1 MTNANAEHEPVECS
15 PAPSSAGKGM
25 PSMWGWQTLLSLCVA
40 AGLIVFMLSK
50 VDLAIVWRD
59 LKGCNKLYVLLGLLA
74 HYATYPVRGARWR
87 RALGHIP
94 MRGGVRHFA
103 LVVFFYN
110 AVDNVVPGKLGDLY
124 ASHMARINF
133 GIRRSAALGSI
144 FFLRMIDAWIVLML
158 AALSSWWV
166 FSDQLPEAVTWGL
179 LGGLVLALVI
189 TGVLIPFIFMG
200 KSLPRLIPERLR
212 DMINAFRHGMRP
224 ANGELITIAGL
235 TVLVWALE
243 AVWML
248 CLVRAFALNVTL
260 PEIIFLT
267 QLPLLASTF
276 PLTPSGAGVVEATLY
291 GCLRLV
297 SVSHPTAASITVLN
311 RLIDYWLHIWLG
323 LLTWLFRK
331 KMGLHSWR
339 EEEGFRLEET
349 DQRDSLPAT

>member
-1 MTNANAEHEPVECS
+1 MATVEQDECESPV
-15 PAPSSAGKGM
+15 APVPGSRGM
-25 PSMWGWQTLLSLCVA
+25 PSMWGWQTLLSLCIAVA
-40 AGLIVFMLSK
+40 LIVFMLSK
-50 VDLAIVWRD
+50 VDLAVVWRD
-59 LKGCNKLYVLLGLLA
+59 LKACNKWYVLLGALA

-94 MRGGVRHFA
+94 MRGGVGRFS

-110 AVDNVVPGKLGDLY
+110 AVDNLVPGKLGDLY

-166 FSDQLPEAVTWGL
+166 FSDQLPEAVAWGL
-179 LGGLVLALVI
+179 IGGLVLALVI
-189 TGVLIPFIFMG
+189 TAVLIPFVFFG
-200 KSLPRLIPERLR
+200 KSLPHLIPERVR
-212 DMINAFRHGMRP
+212 EMIDAFRHGMRP

-235 TVLVWALE
+235 TMLVWALE
-243 AVWML
+243 AVWMF
-248 CLVRAFALNVTL
+248 CLVRAFGVAVSL

-297 SVSHPTAASITVLN
+297 SVAHPMAASITVLN

-331 KMGLHSWR
+331 TMGLHSWR
-339 EEEGFRLEET
+339 EAEGFRLEDT
-349 DQRDSLPAT
+349 GQQDSLPAM